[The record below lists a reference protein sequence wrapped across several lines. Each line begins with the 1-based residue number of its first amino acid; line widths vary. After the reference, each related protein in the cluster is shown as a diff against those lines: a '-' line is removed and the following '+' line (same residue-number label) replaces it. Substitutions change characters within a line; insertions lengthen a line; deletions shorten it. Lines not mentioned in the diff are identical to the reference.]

1 MENLDGLT
9 VFLAVGRHK
18 SFSAAAAEL
27 GVSTPAVSNKI
38 KLLEQRFSVV
48 LFQRTT
54 RRVALTE
61 PGAAL
66 FERLKP
72 ALAEI
77 EDALAG
83 LSSYRGRPSG
93 KLRLTAPRPCAE
105 WLMAPLL
112 LKMRAQYPELAI
124 EVSLDDAFIDLV
136 QQGFDAG
143 IRLGDSV
150 EKDMQRVPI
159 TKHTDWAIVG
169 SPEYL
174 AEAGRPSSVPD
185 LTKHRTIRQ
194 RLLASGQVYRWELEE
209 RGRELTID
217 VPGGLV
223 VDDIPL
229 MVALA
234 RGGAGLA
241 YVPAEAVAPDLAQG
255 TLEAVM
261 RKHITRG
268 PGFCLYFPARTQEQP
283 KLRALIDVISALRG
297 RFTHSRGAFAGAKA
311 SPSGS

>member
-1 MENLDGLT
+1 MDDLDGLAA
-9 VFLAVGRHK
+9 FLAVGQHK

-27 GVSTPAVSNKI
+27 GVSTPAISQKI

-54 RRVALTE
+54 RRVSLTE

-72 ALAEI
+72 ALGEI
-77 EDALAG
+77 QDALLG
-83 LSSYRGRPSG
+83 LSAYRGRPSG
-93 KLRLTAPRPCAE
+93 KLRLTAPRLCAD
-105 WLMAPLL
+105 WLVAPLL
-112 LKMRAQYPELAI
+112 LEMRSQFPELSI
-124 EVSLDDAFIDLV
+124 EVSLDDAFVDLV

-159 TKHTDWAIVG
+159 TKHSEWAIVG

-174 AEAGRPSSVPD
+174 AVAGRPSTVQD

-209 RGRELTID
+209 RGKELTID

-229 MVALA
+229 MIALA
-234 RGGAGLA
+234 RGSAGLA
-241 YVPAEAVAPDLAQG
+241 YVPAEAVAQDLAQG
-255 TLEAVM
+255 TLEAVL
-261 RKHITRG
+261 RQLLTRG

-283 KLRALIDVISALRG
+283 KLRALIDVVSALRG
-297 RFTHSRGAFAGAKA
+297 RLAPR
-311 SPSGS
+311 